1 MIQKMMLPKHWKLQI
16 IASCWIGLFQL
27 NFLLKMMTLG
37 EMDIARRGA
46 VIVNVTE
53 AVMEGDHPVLIVEK
67 GVVLIMA
74 MDPVH
79 IRERGAALTMGV
91 ATAVVE
97 APPISGRGVALLMGV
112 EALVLTEERGMVLSL
127 FVAPAAV
134 LITKSGG
141 ELAGL
146 PLRVPKKERG

>member
-1 MIQKMMLPKHWKLQI
+1 MNLLLEMM
-16 IASCWIGLFQL
+16 
-27 NFLLKMMTLG
+27 MLG
-37 EMDIARRGA
+37 EMDIVRKEA

-74 MDPVH
+74 VGLVH
-79 IRERGAALTMGV
+79 IRGRGAALTMGV
-91 ATAVVE
+91 ATVVVE
-97 APPISGRGVALLMGV
+97 APSEESEVVLLMGV

-127 FVAPAAV
+127 FATSAAV

-141 ELAGL
+141 ELTGL
-146 PLRVPKKERG
+146 GPIVLKKERGQTTLKKVMDLTIVLMIL